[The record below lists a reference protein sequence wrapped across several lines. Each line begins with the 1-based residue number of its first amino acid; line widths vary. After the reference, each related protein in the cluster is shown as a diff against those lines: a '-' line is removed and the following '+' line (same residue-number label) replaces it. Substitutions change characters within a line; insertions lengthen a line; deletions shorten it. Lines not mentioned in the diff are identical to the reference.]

1 MSKAPSGGM
10 LANLSGSALKFIYR
24 IRASGQGKVPV
35 SGPVIFHIEG
45 DALLS
50 GPSVKAVAPRPVQLI
65 VSGALGEVFLGGTQ
79 ILAGDISMY
88 GFGFAASQQAV
99 EVLKAGGTV
108 AFVGDQPQLGY
119 LAAATGAPIVPV
131 RVSGAGGKV
140 RTDPPK
146 PGSRI
151 SIVFEAPIQI
161 EVHGD
166 PCALATVQ
174 EVAEQVRQAR
184 ADAQA

>member
-1 MSKAPSGGM
+1 MNDAG
-10 LANLSGSALKFIYR
+10 
-24 IRASGQGKVPV
+24 RASRRRLSASVLRFLYRFDTSGESLVPTV
-35 SGPVIFHIEG
+35 GPVIFHIEG
-45 DALLS
+45 DELLS
-50 GPSVKAVAPRPVQLI
+50 GPAVTAFAPRPVQLI
-65 VSGALGEVFLGGTQ
+65 VTGALNEVFLGATQ
-79 ILAGDISMY
+79 RVAGDIPLA
-88 GFGFAASQQAV
+88 GFGFAAA
-99 EVLKAGGTV
+99 ERAIATLDAGGAV
-108 AFVGDQPQLGY
+108 ALVGEVPQLGY
-119 LAAATGAPIVPV
+119 LVAATKAAIVPV
-131 RVSGAGGKV
+131 RVSGAGGRV

-161 EVHGD
+161 AANGD